1 MLLGVGLE
9 LKSDLNRWVGLG
21 RGNEGRE
28 GLKGR
33 KEEARRRS
41 AEGKTRRLGV
51 GRKGKIG
58 KREMGSGKR

>member
-33 KEEARRRS
+33 KGRGSAAERRGQNS
-41 AEGKTRRLGV
+41 
-51 GRKGKIG
+51 
-58 KREMGSGKR
+58 